1 MSRMWKLAVP
11 ILLFTTACANNTTTP
26 GTQEPLA
33 PPATLA
39 HVHGLGINPA
49 DGMLYAASHFGV
61 FTVPAD
67 KAPARVGDRAQ
78 DTMGFVVVGAD
89 HFLGSGHPDRLE
101 PDTAPHLGLIESK
114 DAGRTWQTLSLK
126 GAADF
131 HSLEVKHNR
140 VYGFNSQNGQ
150 IMVSENQRDWD
161 TRARVALADLT
172 VSPTDPNV
180 IVATTKEGVVRST
193 DGGRTFAPTA
203 GSPLLMLLDWY
214 EEGTV
219 VGVAPDGIVHVSGD
233 SAATWTAKGRV
244 GGTPA
249 ALAVKGSEVYIA
261 TESAIHASTDSGGT
275 FTIRQA
281 LK

>member
-1 MSRMWKLAVP
+1 MSRLWKLAVP
-11 ILLFTTACANNTTTP
+11 ILVFTAACANNTTPTAQDP
-26 GTQEPLA
+26 PA

-67 KAPARVGDRAQ
+67 KAPERVGDRAQ
-78 DTMGFVVVGAD
+78 DTMGFVVVGAN

-140 VYGFNSQNGQ
+140 VYGYNSQNGQ

-161 TRARVALADLT
+161 TRGRLAMADFT
-172 VSPTDPNV
+172 ISPTDPDV
-180 IVATTKEGVVRST
+180 ILAATQQGVVRST
-193 DGGRTFAPTA
+193 DGGRTFTA
-203 GSPLLMLLDWY
+203 ATGSPRLTLLDWY
-214 EEGTV
+214 EGDIV
-219 VGVAPDGIVHVSGD
+219 IGVAPDGIVHVSGD
-233 SAATWTAKGRV
+233 SAATWTAKGRIA
-244 GGTPA
+244 GTPA
-249 ALAVKGSEVYIA
+249 ALVTKGSEVYIA

-275 FTIRQA
+275 FTVRQS

>member
-1 MSRMWKLAVP
+1 MWKLAVP
-11 ILLFTTACANNTTTP
+11 ILLFTTACANNTTSTAQDP
-26 GTQEPLA
+26 PA

-67 KAPARVGDRAQ
+67 KAPERVGDRAQ
-78 DTMGFVVVGAD
+78 DTMGFVVVGAN

-140 VYGFNSQNGQ
+140 VYGYNSQNGQ
-150 IMVSENQRDWD
+150 IMVSDNRRDWD
-161 TRARVALADLT
+161 SRGRVAMVDFT
-172 VSPTDPNV
+172 ISPTDPDV
-180 IVATTKEGVVRST
+180 ILAATEQGVVRSN
-193 DGGRTFAPTA
+193 DGGRTFASTA
-203 GSPLLMLLDWY
+203 GSPRLTHLDWSD
-214 EEGTV
+214 GDIV
-219 VGVAPDGIVHVSGD
+219 IGVASDGIVHVSGD
-233 SAATWTAKGRV
+233 SAATWIARGRIA
-244 GGTPA
+244 GTPA
-249 ALAVKGSEVYIA
+249 ALATKGSDVYIA
-261 TESAIHASTDSGGT
+261 TESAIHISTDSGST
-275 FTIRQA
+275 FTIRQS